1 MLGSKFEEI
10 VQLRRSNRSF
20 DPEVEVPDE
29 VIKRSL
35 ERAILSPNSSNMQ
48 LWSFFWIR
56 SEEEKKRF
64 QPLCLDQYAA
74 KSAKHLVVFVTRRD
88 LWKERAK
95 WNADQIKRQVVGEPD
110 KYQKRMIQYYEKL
123 LPIAYGYDFLG
134 IYSFLRKSISFF
146 MSITK
151 PFVRMGGSANQRI
164 IVQKSC
170 ALAAQTFMLSIA
182 AEGYHTCPMEGFD
195 EVRVRKALNL
205 HRIAEINMVVA
216 VGKGTEKG
224 IWGERNRVPFNEVV
238 FVK

>member
-1 MLGSKFEEI
+1 MLGSEFEEI

-20 DPEVEVPDE
+20 DPEVEVPDD

-95 WNADQIKRQVVGEPD
+95 WNADQIKR
-110 KYQKRMIQYYEKL
+110 
-123 LPIAYGYDFLG
+123 
-134 IYSFLRKSISFF
+134 
-146 MSITK
+146 
-151 PFVRMGGSANQRI
+151 
-164 IVQKSC
+164 
-170 ALAAQTFMLSIA
+170 
-182 AEGYHTCPMEGFD
+182 
-195 EVRVRKALNL
+195 
-205 HRIAEINMVVA
+205 
-216 VGKGTEKG
+216 
-224 IWGERNRVPFNEVV
+224 
-238 FVK
+238 

>member
-1 MLGSKFEEI
+1 MLGSEFEEI

-164 IVQKSC
+164 
-170 ALAAQTFMLSIA
+170 MLSIA

-205 HRIAEINMVVA
+205 PRIAEINMVVA

>member
-1 MLGSKFEEI
+1 MLGSEFEEI

-182 AEGYHTCPMEGFD
+182 A
-195 EVRVRKALNL
+195 
-205 HRIAEINMVVA
+205 
-216 VGKGTEKG
+216 
-224 IWGERNRVPFNEVV
+224 
-238 FVK
+238 